1 MSGSVMVVVGG
12 VLVWPS
18 CSHHHGRTDPSPH
31 PTTRHTTQSNPKQID
46 ATVQGL
52 DSLPPHVLPSLD
64 LYDPEA
70 QRLLRICNWQA
81 YLRDPPPEGDE
92 AGCGCS

>member
-1 MSGSVMVVVGG
+1 MYIYGCGFGQRMCNTNYNICQQV
-12 VLVWPS
+12 
-18 CSHHHGRTDPSPH
+18 
-31 PTTRHTTQSNPKQID
+31 D
-46 ATVQGL
+46 AVAKGL
-52 DSLPPHVLPSLD
+52 AALPPTILQILD

-81 YLRDPPPEGDE
+81 YLKDPPPEDD